1 MIGNPYKGSG
11 FKGLLRYLHEGRKGE
26 ENPHRVIWAE
36 ARNLPNTDPMV
47 VAGIMRATTSLS
59 RGTKR
64 PVYHLPISWPPEEQP
79 PKEVQMQVAEQL
91 IADLGLSEHQHL
103 IVAHDDGDCPHIHI
117 VVNTVHPESG
127 RVWNAWR
134 DVYRIMESL
143 ERQEQ
148 ELGLRIVDRPDLDEW
163 RKGERD
169 PDRKKDPSRGEKLR
183 AAREDDAP
191 LAKWSETEMR
201 RIRSD
206 ITNHFKDAT
215 SWTELESRLEAH
227 GLNLRPA
234 GQGFRITDGEHF
246 MTLSKVGK
254 HARQDR
260 LEARFQ
266 ETWEAYEIDREIDRD
281 VADQLEPPDAERPDS
296 ILDELAQEAERRFE
310 QEMAKAESRVKRA
323 FAAVEAYAYFQW
335 KEKEAAK
342 EGAKLIRDRRALRQ
356 NQFIAE
362 RINNDIAQ
370 ANDAVEKIFG
380 QLYRNPKSARAALE
394 RRIQAGDSLD
404 DIDLTQI
411 GKKRGWR
418 LLGFRTKARIEA
430 NAALSELPRAHRRLT
445 SLTNQKE
452 RHDHEGLTLQA
463 KIGASEDAYGRAVEV
478 VGDRETRNDRRLGLW
493 RDMRDAMRDVTDT
506 HIREADLPDDH
517 RDYLLDA
524 WRQVQKSERKADRT
538 QTKRQMQRGMDE
550 REER

>member
-1 MIGNPYKGSG
+1 M
-11 FKGLLRYLHEGRKGE
+11 
-26 ENPHRVIWAE
+26 
-36 ARNLPNTDPMV
+36 T
-47 VAGIMRATTSLS
+47 
-59 RGTKR
+59 
-64 PVYHLPISWPPEEQP
+64 
-79 PKEVQMQVAEQL
+79 
-91 IADLGLSEHQHL
+91 
-103 IVAHDDGDCPHIHI
+103 
-117 VVNTVHPESG
+117 
-127 RVWNAWR
+127 
-134 DVYRIMESL
+134 L

-183 AAREDDAP
+183 AARADDAP

-201 RIRSD
+201 RIRAD
-206 ITNHFKDAT
+206 ITHFKDAT
-215 SWTELESRLEAH
+215 SWAELETRLEAH
-227 GLNLRPA
+227 GLHLRRA
-234 GQGFRITDGEHF
+234 GQGFRIADGEYF
-246 MTLSKVGK
+246 MTMSKVGK

-296 ILDELAQEAERRFE
+296 ILDELAQEAERRNE
-310 QEMAKAESRVKRA
+310 KEMAKAKSRVKRA
-323 FAAVEAYAYFQW
+323 FATAETYAYFQS
-335 KEKEAAK
+335 KEMEAAE

-370 ANDAVEKIFG
+370 ANDAVENIFG
-380 QLYRNPKSARAALE
+380 QLYRNPKSARAVLE

-418 LLGFRTKARIEA
+418 LLGFRSKARKDA
-430 NAALSELPRAHRRLT
+430 NAALKELPRAHRRLA

-478 VGDRETRNDRRLGLW
+478 VGDREARNDRRLGLW
-493 RDMRDAMRDVTDT
+493 RDMRDAMRDVTDAD
-506 HIREADLPDDH
+506 IREADLPDDH

-524 WRQVQKSERKADRT
+524 WRQVQESERKAERT
-538 QTKRQMQRGMDE
+538 QTKRQMQRDMNERDE
-550 REER
+550 R